1 MATRRSRGH
10 RGNRHREVHD
20 ESHGSHERWLVTY
33 ADMLTLLLVLF
44 IVLYAMSI
52 VDTTKFVQLR
62 AGLAA
67 VFNPG
72 QNSITDTSG
81 SITATGDQ
89 GDNSTSDINPQL
101 MPSPSSTTILDQ
113 QVSAAVQAKERAAA
127 QQQGDRVQTEVDE
140 FKQIEAAV
148 SAGLASK

>member
-44 IVLYAMSI
+44 IVLYSMSV
-52 VDTTKFVQLR
+52 VDTTKFVELR

-67 VFNPG
+67 VFDPG
-72 QNSITDTSG
+72 QNLVATQQGAVTASDNDGTDTDESV
-81 SITATGDQ
+81 TP
-89 GDNSTSDINPQL
+89 NL
-101 MPSPSSTTILDQ
+101 MPPPVNGATNTILDQ
-113 QVSAAVQAKERAAA
+113 QKATQV
-127 QQQGDRVQTEVDE
+127 
-140 FKQIEAAV
+140 
-148 SAGLASK
+148 L

>member
-1 MATRRSRGH
+1 MSATRSPRGRRH
-10 RGNRHREVHD
+10 RGGGHGD
-20 ESHGSHERWLVTY
+20 EEHGGGERWLVTY

-72 QNSITDTSG
+72 SNAVSSSTG
-81 SITATGDQ
+81 AITASDDGGSSAQ
-89 GDNSTSDINPQL
+89 DNVTPQL
-101 MPSPSSTTILDQ
+101 MPSP
-113 QVSAAVQAKERAAA
+113 A
-127 QQQGDRVQTEVDE
+127 
-140 FKQIEAAV
+140 
-148 SAGLASK
+148 